1 MANFIKSLKENN
13 FGFNFKPG
21 EILMFA
27 VFIIII
33 AFLLSS
39 KFLSQDIY
47 ESGVGKK
54 KIIAKKTIE
63 VIDTQKTELLKRD
76 VARKIKPVIIPVD
89 SSQIIA
95 GFNTLRDNIERV
107 KADDS
112 DRQAKYIEFSNLF
125 DITDA
130 DKKEAVVNYV
140 LNSSKNGLNAILES
154 SEIALNKYIKNGIQ
168 DGEIETYTSEESIKD
183 TLGTNLSTGQ
193 VNVISA
199 ILECVILPNLVID
212 DFATEIAR
220 KNAKSLVK
228 PYTVTFKKG
237 EPILKPDEIVTQVK
251 RDALKKSGYNVFEM
265 NKSGVSGIFLFSFL
279 AGLALILSIKYKAKK
294 YDDPRYYMIIGLL
307 SIILTLICVWIS
319 SNNEIS
325 NYFMPIPAFTIILA
339 IFTSPTVAF
348 IATIIFIALI
358 ASTLFLESQFIT
370 VFVFGTLASV
380 FFVSKISYSKREDLI
395 KSGFWTGF
403 IMGIFIIVIGL
414 FENQFT
420 ISNFIMSCQTAIY
433 AIFNGCISSGAALV
447 IIPLFETTFKAVTP
461 YKLIELADHNSPLLS
476 ELQCKAPGTYHHSM
490 MVANLCEAAAEAIG
504 ADPILARVGAFYHDI
519 GKLQKPFF
527 FIENQSYF
535 GVENPHNKL
544 NPRLSKMVIISH
556 TKDGVEIA
564 KEKGLPQEIIN
575 FIQQHHGEALAGHFY
590 NQAVQL
596 EGKENVQ
603 QEQFRYAGPK
613 PNMKETAI
621 LMLADAVES
630 AVRSLKSPSTDEIEN
645 MINKIITERL
655 NDGQL
660 SDSPLT
666 LKDIKLIAITFNRI
680 LRGMR
685 HDRVKYQQGVMDELN
700 DGKIVI
706 GQSEEEK
713 LERKIQKKI
722 ENKEKEK
729 NEMTEE
735 TIKEDLP
742 AENKTSE
749 IDEINGDEL
758 NEKDDEDKGSN

>member
-1 MANFIKSLKENN
+1 MANFINSIKKDSGL
-13 FGFNFKPG
+13 NFKFRLTDV
-21 EILMFA
+21 LMFLT
-27 VFIIII
+27 FTIII

-39 KFLSQDIY
+39 KFLSQDIF
-47 ESGVGKK
+47 EGGIGKK

-63 VIDTQKTELLKRD
+63 VVDTQKTDLLKRD
-76 VARKIKPVIIPVD
+76 AARKVKPIIFTVD
-89 SSQIIA
+89 SNRILS
-95 GFNTLRDNIERV
+95 GFNNLKKTLLEIKSDN
-107 KADDS
+107 S
-112 DRQAKYIEFSNLF
+112 DKQAKYIEFSNIL
-125 DITDA
+125 DVTDS
-130 DKKEAVVNYV
+130 DKKEQAVKFV
-140 LNSSKNGLNAILES
+140 LNTTKSGLTAILQS
-154 SEIALNKYIKNGIQ
+154 SEIALNKHLKQGIQ
-168 DGEIETYTSEESIKD
+168 DSDIETYTSEKAIKEA
-183 TLGTNLSTGQ
+183 LGTNLSKGQ
-193 VNVISA
+193 IDAISS
-199 ILECVILPNLVID
+199 ILECVILPNIVID
-212 DFATEIAR
+212 DITTEVAK
-220 KNAKSLVK
+220 KNAKNQVK

-237 EPILKPDEIVTQVK
+237 DTILKPDEIVTQVK
-251 RDALKKSGYNVFEM
+251 RDALKKSGYNVFEI
-265 NKSGVSGIFLFSFL
+265 NRSGVTGIFLFTML
-279 AGLALILSIKYKAKK
+279 CGLTLVLSIKHKAKK
-294 YDDPRYYMIIGLL
+294 YDDPRYYMILGLL
-307 SIILTLICVWIS
+307 EVLLTLICVWIS
-319 SNNEIS
+319 SNNDIP
-325 NYFMPIPAFTIILA
+325 NYFMPIPAFTIIMA
-339 IFTSPTVAF
+339 IFTNPAVAF

-358 ASTLFLESQFIT
+358 SSALFLEPQFIS
-370 VFVFGTLASV
+370 VFIFGALASV
-380 FFVSKISYSKREDLI
+380 FFVSKISYSRRQDLVAC
-395 KSGFWTGF
+395 GFWTGV
-403 IMGIFIIVIGL
+403 IMGLFIIVVGL
-414 FENQFT
+414 FENQFS
-420 ISNFIMSCQTAIY
+420 IPNFITTLKIASFAMA
-433 AIFNGCISSGAALV
+433 NGVLSGMISLG
-447 IIPLFETTFKAVTP
+447 IIPIFESTFKAVTP
-461 YKLIELADHNSPLLS
+461 YKLIELADHNSHLLS

-564 KEKGLPQEIIN
+564 KKEGLPQEIIN

-603 QEQFRYAGPK
+603 QEQFRYSGPK

-621 LMLADAVES
+621 LMLADAIES
-630 AVRSLKSPSTDEIEN
+630 AVRSLKNPTPEEIEN

-685 HDRVKYQQGVMDELN
+685 HDRVKYQQGVINELN
-700 DGKIVI
+700 DGKIVL

-722 ENKEKEK
+722 EENKDK
-729 NEMTEE
+729 
-735 TIKEDLP
+735 
-742 AENKTSE
+742 ENKTQDNKE
-749 IDEINGDEL
+749 EDEN
-758 NEKDDEDKGSN
+758 KGSN